1 MDVQGIKLSIIMPV
15 YNERDTVGDALERVL
30 RVDLSELSVSKEIII
45 VDDGSTDGTRELL
58 KEVDSRQPTVKII

>member
-58 KEVDSRQPTVKII
+58 KEVDSRQ

>member
-45 VDDGSTDGTRELL
+45 VDEGSTDGTRELL
-58 KEVDSRQPTVKII
+58 KEVDSRQ

>member
-58 KEVDSRQPTVKII
+58 Q